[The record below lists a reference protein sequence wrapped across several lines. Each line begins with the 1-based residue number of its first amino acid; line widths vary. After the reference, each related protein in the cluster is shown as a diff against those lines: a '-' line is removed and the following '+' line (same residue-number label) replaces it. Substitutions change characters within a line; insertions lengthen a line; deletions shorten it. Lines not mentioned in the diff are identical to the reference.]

1 VRLLHPEDVV
11 LRAMLSG
18 WAKQQLGGRRLERQ
32 VCHEWN
38 TAGPAPVG
46 RSGDDVVRLAGPG

>member
-1 VRLLHPEDVV
+1 VV

-38 TAGPAPVG
+38 TAGPTPGG